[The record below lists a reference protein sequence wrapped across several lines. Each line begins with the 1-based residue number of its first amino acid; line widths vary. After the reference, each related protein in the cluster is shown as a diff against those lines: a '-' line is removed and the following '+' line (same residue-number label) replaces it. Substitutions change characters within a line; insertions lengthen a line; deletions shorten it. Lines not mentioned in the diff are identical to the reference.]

1 MCIRSNEIILPGDSL
16 DLDTDLP
23 DQTVVVEG
31 WLPHQWPDPQLVSIS
46 QGRLQVTN
54 TSSQPVVLTN
64 KRVNSVKITS
74 TEDTDRTQPFLSTL
88 KQEIR
93 NVSQLSDSKTID
105 TIQIGDTTADIRE
118 LLQAAHRR
126 YRSLQQRPIRRIQR
140 TLWPSRMSSQQGHST
155 ETRSEK
161 NTYSK
166 L

>member
-1 MCIRSNEIILPGDSL
+1 MSNRSNEIILPGDSL

-74 TEDTDRTQPFLSTL
+74 TEDTDWTQPFLSTL

-93 NVSQLSDSKTID
+93 NVSPLSDSETID
-105 TIQIGDTTADIRE
+105 TTDWRHHGRHKRIATGSPQTLPKSSAKTYQEDTTDTMAVTYVISTGPQHRDQKRE
-118 LLQAAHRR
+118 KYL
-126 YRSLQQRPIRRIQR
+126 
-140 TLWPSRMSSQQGHST
+140 
-155 ETRSEK
+155 
-161 NTYSK
+161 
-166 L
+166 